1 MGLYDNKV
9 AVVTGA
15 ASGIGKAIT
24 TRLVEEGASVVAAD
38 YNEAGLKEL
47 SAILREGCVTMPY
60 EASSA
65 ADARALVERAVS
77 EYGRLDVV
85 FPNAGIFDGFKFL
98 HDTDEDLWDR
108 VMSVNLKGYFLLAK
122 AALPFLLDAPVYLIG
137 ARLPAAQR
145 AMVFTASTAG
155 FESSQG
161 GLAYTASKHGIVGL
175 IRELA
180 YEYAPK
186 GVRVNGIAPGG
197 THTALG
203 MVEGQPSVF
212 TPQVLALVRQT
223 TPLRQYGRP
232 DYAAEAAIFLGS
244 ERAGHITGEVL
255 RIDGG
260 YGVRGFPYP
269 DEQPA

>member
-1 MGLYDNKV
+1 
-9 AVVTGA
+9 VVTGA

-24 TRLVEEGASVVAAD
+24 ARLVEEGASVVAAD
-38 YNEAGLKEL
+38 YNELGLKEL
-47 SAILREGCVTMPY
+47 AAGLGEACTTMPY
-60 EASSA
+60 EASSS
-65 ADARALVERAVS
+65 ADARAVVDRAVS

-85 FPNAGIFDGFKFL
+85 FANAGIFDGFKTL
-98 HDTDEDLWDR
+98 LDTDEELWDR
-108 VMSVNLKGYFLLAK
+108 VISVNLKGYFLLAK
-122 AALPFLLDAPVYLIG
+122 AAMPHLLDAPVYLIG

-155 FESSQG
+155 FTSSQG

-180 YEYAPK
+180 YEYAPR
-186 GVRVNGIAPGG
+186 GVRVNGVAPGG

-203 MVEGQPSVF
+203 MVEGEASVF
-212 TPQVLALVRQT
+212 TPQILDLVRQT

-232 DYAAEAAIFLGS
+232 EFAAEAAVFLGS

-255 RIDGG
+255 RVDGG
-260 YGVRGFPYP
+260 YQVRGFPYP
-269 DEQPA
+269 DEYPA